1 MQYSLSRHNVFNMT
15 IVQVLTQQ
23 VEQEDLESQIKEKE
37 QLMKKV
43 DVDLCQT
50 PPWRKHQRKGKS
62 YGH

>member
-1 MQYSLSRHNVFNMT
+1 MQYCLSRHNVFNMT

-50 PPWRKHQRKGKS
+50 PP
-62 YGH
+62 